1 MRPGSTRSVFV
12 QPLRALGTRFHAAA
26 PDHAAI
32 LKGMLTVAAFV
43 FVGKLVSA
51 MKEMAV
57 AYRYGLGPEVDAY
70 QFLYTVIG
78 WPLGVW
84 ASVLTAVLVPLA
96 VRLRD
101 RQRQLAR
108 FRAEL
113 LGVVMLAGCG
123 LAVLAWLVLHNVF
136 RLGQSGLPPRLA
148 GLAEAAL
155 PGLVLLLP
163 LGMLTALQ
171 SAWMLAAG
179 RHLNT
184 LLDCIPTLSIAA
196 LVMALPG
203 GGIGALVWGTVAGSA
218 LHLLSLMAAPGRR
231 DRQGAPR
238 LGLSSPQ
245 WRWFWQGFG
254 IMVGGQALMS
264 LTVVIDQFYAA
275 GLGTGAIAMLGY
287 ANRILSLILGLA
299 AIAVSRATLPI
310 FAQVHA
316 QEAQQEREQERER
329 QRMRLRAVAR
339 LWTGILFALGVLAML
354 ASYAAAPW
362 VVRLLYERGQFGA
375 ADTLAVAQVLR
386 YGLPQIPFY
395 FASMVLVSYALSA
408 RRHRLV
414 FYSALIGCAAKI
426 VGNLLLVPAFGVN
439 GIALATMLVYAS
451 TGLFFWYAL
460 VLRGTGDA
468 GAGASR
474 GGAVDTGR
482 A

>member
-1 MRPGSTRSVFV
+1 MRPGSTRTVFV
-12 QPLRALGTRFHAAA
+12 QPLRALGTQLHAAA
-26 PDHAAI
+26 PQHAAI

-70 QFLYTVIG
+70 QFLYTVIS

-84 ASVLTAVLVPLA
+84 SSVLTAVLVPLA

-101 RQRQLAR
+101 GQRQRQLAR
-108 FRAEL
+108 FRSEL
-113 LGVVMLAGCG
+113 LGCVMLAGCL
-123 LAVLAWLVLHNVF
+123 LAALAWLLLHHVF
-136 RLGQSGLPPRLA
+136 RLGHSGLPPRLA

-155 PGLVLLLP
+155 PGLILLLP

-203 GGIGALVWGTVAGSA
+203 SGMGALVWGTVAGSA
-218 LHLLSLMAAPGRR
+218 LHLLSLMAPPRWR
-231 DRQGAPR
+231 DIQGAPR
-238 LGLSSPQ
+238 LALSSPQ
-245 WRWFWQGFG
+245 WHWFWQGFG

-299 AIAVSRATLPI
+299 AIAVSRATLPV
-310 FAQVHA
+310 FAQVHGQDGA
-316 QEAQQEREQERER
+316 
-329 QRMRLRAVAR
+329 RLRAVAR
-339 LWTGILFALGVLAML
+339 LWAGILFALGVLAML
-354 ASYAAAPW
+354 VSYAAAPS

-375 ADTLAVAQVLR
+375 SDTLAVAQVLR
-386 YGLPQIPFY
+386 YALPQIPFY
-395 FASMVLVSYALSA
+395 FASMVLVSYALSQ

-426 VGNLLLVPAFGVN
+426 AGNVLLVPAFGVN
-439 GIALATMLVYAS
+439 GIALGTMLVYAS

-460 VLRGTGDA
+460 ILHGAEDAGDA
-468 GAGASR
+468 RGRGAGR
-474 GGAVDTGR
+474 ER
-482 A
+482 Q

>member
-1 MRPGSTRSVFV
+1 MRPGSTRTVFA
-12 QPLRALGTRFHAAA
+12 QPLRALGTHFHAAA
-26 PDHAAI
+26 PAHAAI

-84 ASVLTAVLVPLA
+84 SSVLTAVLVPLA
-96 VRLRD
+96 VRLQD

-108 FRAEL
+108 FRSEL
-113 LGVVMLAGCG
+113 LGCVMLAGCL
-123 LAVLAWLVLHNVF
+123 LAVLVWLLLHHVF
-136 RLGQSGLPPRLA
+136 RLGYSGLPPRLA

-155 PGLVLLLP
+155 PGLILLLP

-196 LVMALPG
+196 VVMALPG
-203 GGIGALVWGTVAGSA
+203 DGMGALVWGTVAGSA
-218 LHLLSLMAAPGRR
+218 LHLLSLMAPSGWR

-238 LGLSSPQ
+238 LALSSPQ

-275 GLGTGAIAMLGY
+275 GLGTGAIATLGY

-299 AIAVSRATLPI
+299 AIAVSRATLPV
-310 FAQVHA
+310 FAQVHG
-316 QEAQQEREQERER
+316 QDGV
-329 QRMRLRAVAR
+329 RLRAVAR
-339 LWTGILFALGVLAML
+339 LWSGILFALGVLAML
-354 ASYAAAPW
+354 ASYLAAPSI
-362 VVRLLYERGQFGA
+362 VGLLYERGQFGA
-375 ADTLAVAQVLR
+375 SDTLAVAQVLR

-395 FASMVLVSYALSA
+395 FASMVLVSYALSQ
-408 RRHRLV
+408 RRHHLV

-426 VGNLLLVPAFGVN
+426 AGNVLLVPAFGVS
-439 GIALATMLVYAS
+439 GIALGTMLVYAS
-451 TGLFFWYAL
+451 TGMFFWYAL
-460 VLRGTGDA
+460 IVRGARDAGTGD
-468 GAGASR
+468 SR
-474 GGAVDTGR
+474 GRAAVGAR
-482 A
+482 Q